1 MTLIETHDIP
11 KKRRKRSWHNLTTV
25 FEDFRAMHVPIV
37 NVTIDYAGGEYT
49 NYKSAYNSLRIASKR
64 YPEYYIAVVGRGTEI
79 YLVRTDM

>member
-11 KKRRKRSWHNLTTV
+11 KKRRKRTYHNLTTV
-25 FEDFRAMHVPIV
+25 FEDFRAMHVPVV

-49 NYKSAYNSLRIASKR
+49 NYKSAYNSLRIASSKH
-64 YPEYYIAVVGRGTEI
+64 PEYHIAVVGRGTEI